1 MSSSPSI
8 VVIALKKVKIPGFRK
23 GVVKEGRFEIA
34 KIIVEYLKALGI
46 FKSTFAIKTA
56 TARSPRYVASEAER
70 AFRGPVQRRK
80 FRRSA
85 A

>member
-56 TARSPRYVASEAER
+56 TARSPRYRSLRGGARLPWSSAE
-70 AFRGPVQRRK
+70 K
-80 FRRSA
+80 KI
-85 A
+85 